1 MPCNL
6 RNDPTLAFDFIAKTG
21 SSSILF
27 VENDTGTAL
36 IESALFNG
44 ANVVPDAN
52 NKITI
57 TEKAGVNILRFTVNG
72 AQNGD
77 EVRFK
82 EDCGGGNSE
91 LRQKFT
97 FQTDPVRGYQINA
110 TP

>member
-1 MPCNL
+1 MPCTL
-6 RNDPTLAFDFIAKTG
+6 KDDPTLAFDFVAKTA

-27 VENDTGTAL
+27 VENNAGTAL

-44 ANVVPDAN
+44 VNVAPDAN

-57 TEKAGVNILRFTVNG
+57 TEKAGVNILRFTING
-72 AQNGD
+72 ALNGD

-97 FQTDPVRGYQINA
+97 FNTDPVRGYQINA
-110 TP
+110 T